1 MSEVGIQKVRGVFR
15 RRKIPVIVTAVGVL
29 GVAAALIYQ
38 VEPGYKA
45 TAVIRV
51 AEVQPAKE
59 YVAPTVAEQVGERLK
74 SLRLAV
80 MARPNVLEAA
90 QSLGLIRDPK
100 RADEVVDDIK
110 SRMDVKVEGE
120 DTFLLSYADS
130 NPEKAKAI
138 VNRVAQLFMKRNVQ
152 ERQAAASATVAAF
165 KAELASLQPQLDAA
179 DKAVRE
185 FKTKHYGALPEQQE
199 ANLRTLDQTTMEVNI
214 QSTNLD
220 MDQERRRQLLASAMS
235 PLRHQEETLAGQLY
249 QARTQYTEDNPE
261 VKRIQA
267 EYQKVHAQRVED
279 EKGLNDKVR
288 RNNPELMALEGDIGR
303 TKAMLSGLRA
313 RQAEVRGRVEETAKN
328 GQSLAELQSTYD
340 GLKEKYNLTL
350 SHIRDA
356 ELAEGLEKGLASLRF
371 DLVEGATV
379 PQHAMSPNRPLL
391 GLGAII
397 LALALGLGVGFALD
411 AGDSS
416 IRDPEQLRD
425 LTVTTP
431 ILAVIPKVDLPK
443 GTYVQNHGPKAE
455 A

>member
-1 MSEVGIQKVRGVFR
+1 MSELGMEKVRGVFR
-15 RRKIPVIVTAVGVL
+15 RRKIPIIATAVGVL

-45 TAVIRV
+45 SAVIRV
-51 AEVQPAKE
+51 GEVQPAKE

-80 MARPNVLEAA
+80 MARPIVLEAA
-90 QSLGLIRDPK
+90 NSLGIIRDPK
-100 RADEVVDDIK
+100 KAEEIVDDIK

-120 DTFLLSYADS
+120 DTFLLTYADP
-130 NPEKAKAI
+130 NPEKAKAV
-138 VNRVAQLFMKRNVQ
+138 VNKVSELFMKHHV
-152 ERQAAASATVAAF
+152 ERREEVATATVAAF
-165 KAELASLQPQLDAA
+165 KAELATLQPQMEEA

-185 FKTKHYGALPEQQE
+185 FKTKHYGSLPEQQE
-199 ANLRTLDQTTMEVNI
+199 SNLRTLDQTTMELNI

-220 MDQERRRQLLASAMS
+220 MDQERRRSLLAAAMS
-235 PLRHQEETLAGQLY
+235 PLRHHEETLAGQLY
-249 QARTQYTEDNPE
+249 EAKTKYTADNPE
-261 VKRIQA
+261 VKKVQA
-267 EYQKVHAQRVED
+267 EYESVHAQRLED
-279 EKGLNDKVR
+279 ERGLNDKVR
-288 RNNPELMALEGDIGR
+288 RNNPELMALEGEIGR
-303 TKAMLSGLRA
+303 TKSMVSGLRQ
-313 RQAEVRGRVEETAKN
+313 RQADVRARVDQTAKN
-328 GQSLAELQSTYD
+328 GQELAGLQSTYD
-340 GLKEKYNLTL
+340 GIKEKYNLTL

-356 ELAEGLEKGLASLRF
+356 ELAAGLEKGLASLRF

-391 GLGAII
+391 GLGAIL
-397 LALALGLGVGFALD
+397 LAIALGLGVGFALD
-411 AGDSS
+411 ANDSS

-425 LTVTTP
+425 LTMTTP

>member
-1 MSEVGIQKVRGVFR
+1 MSELGMEKVRGVFR
-15 RRKIPVIVTAVGVL
+15 RRKIPIIATAVGVL

-45 TAVIRV
+45 SAVIRV
-51 AEVQPAKE
+51 GEVQPAKE

-80 MARPNVLEAA
+80 MARPIVKEAA
-90 QSLGLIRDPK
+90 TSLGIIRDPK
-100 RADEVVDDIK
+100 QADEVVDDIK

-120 DTFLLSYADS
+120 DTFLLTYADP
-130 NPEKAKAI
+130 NPEKAKAV
-138 VNRVAQLFMKRNVQ
+138 VNKVAALFRQHHV
-152 ERQAAASATVAAF
+152 ERREQVASATVAAF
-165 KAELASLQPQLDAA
+165 KAELATLQPQMDAA

-199 ANLRTLDQTTMEVNI
+199 SNLRTLDQTTMEVNI

-249 QARTQYTEDNPE
+249 DSRTKYTSDNPE
-261 VKRIQA
+261 VKRIKA
-267 EYQKVHAQRVED
+267 EYERVHAQRMED

-288 RNNPELMALEGDIGR
+288 RNNPELMALEGEIGR
-303 TKAMLSGLRA
+303 TKAMVSGLRT
-313 RQAEVRGRVEETAKN
+313 RQADVRKRVDQTAQN
-328 GQSLAELQSTYD
+328 GQELAGLQATYD
-340 GLKEKYNLTL
+340 GLKDKYSLTL

-356 ELAEGLEKGLASLRF
+356 ELAAGLEKGLASLRF
-371 DLVEGATV
+371 DLVEGASV
-379 PQHAMSPNRPLL
+379 PQHTMSPNRPLL
-391 GLGAII
+391 GLGALI

-416 IRDPEQLRD
+416 VRDPEQLRD
-425 LTVTTP
+425 LSLTTP

-443 GTYVQNHGPKAE
+443 GGYVNTHGPKAE

>member
-1 MSEVGIQKVRGVFR
+1 MSELGMEKVRGVFR
-15 RRKIPVIVTAVGVL
+15 RRKIPIIATAVGVL

-45 TAVIRV
+45 SAVIRV
-51 AEVQPAKE
+51 GEVQPAKE

-80 MARPNVLEAA
+80 MARPIVLEAA
-90 QSLGLIRDPK
+90 NSLGLIRNPK
-100 RADEVVDDIK
+100 QAEETVDDIK

-120 DTFLLSYADS
+120 DTFLLTYADP

-138 VNRVAQLFMKRNVQ
+138 VNKVAELFMKHHV
-152 ERQAAASATVAAF
+152 ERREEVASATIAAF
-165 KAELASLQPQLDAA
+165 KAELAELQPQMDAA

-199 ANLRTLDQTTMEVNI
+199 SNLRTLDQTTMEVNI

-220 MDQERRRQLLASAMS
+220 LDNERRRQLLAAAMS
-235 PLRHQEETLAGQLY
+235 PLRHQEETLAGELY
-249 QARTQYTEDNPE
+249 EARTKYTGDNPE
-261 VKRIQA
+261 VKKIQA
-267 EYQKVHAQRVED
+267 EYEKVHAQRVED

-288 RNNPELMALEGDIGR
+288 RNNPELAALEGDIGR
-303 TKAMLSGLRA
+303 TKAMLAGLRQ
-313 RQAEVRGRVEETAKN
+313 RQADVRARVDQTAKN
-328 GQSLAELQSTYD
+328 GQGLAELQSTYD

-356 ELAEGLEKGLASLRF
+356 ELAAGLEKGLASMRF

-391 GLGAII
+391 GLGAIV
-397 LALALGLGVGFALD
+397 LSLALGLGIGFALD
-411 AGDSS
+411 ANDSS

-443 GTYVQNHGPKAE
+443 GTYVQSHGPKAE

>member
-1 MSEVGIQKVRGVFR
+1 MAKVRGVFR
-15 RRKIPVIVTAVGVL
+15 RRKIPIIATAVGVV

-45 TAVIRV
+45 SAVIRV
-51 AEVQPAKE
+51 GEVSPAKE

-80 MARPNVLEAA
+80 MARPIVKEAA
-90 QSLGLIRDPK
+90 TSLGIARDPK
-100 RADEVVDDIK
+100 HADEVVDDIK

-120 DTFLLSYADS
+120 DTFLLTYSDP
-130 NPEKAKAI
+130 NPEKAKAV
-138 VNRVAQLFMKRNVQ
+138 VNKVAALFMQHHV
-152 ERQAAASATVAAF
+152 ERREQVASATVAAF
-165 KAELASLQPQLDAA
+165 KAELATLQPQMDAA

-199 ANLRTLDQTTMEVNI
+199 SNLRTLDQTTMEVNI

-249 QARTQYTEDNPE
+249 DSRTKYTSDNPE

-267 EYQKVHAQRVED
+267 EYERVHAQRMED

-288 RNNPELMALEGDIGR
+288 RNNPELMALEGEIGR
-303 TKAMLSGLRA
+303 TKAMVSGLRT
-313 RQAEVRGRVEETAKN
+313 RQSDVRKRVDQTAQN
-328 GQSLAELQSTYD
+328 GQELAGLQSTYD
-340 GLKEKYNLTL
+340 GLKDKYSLTL

-356 ELAEGLEKGLASLRF
+356 ELAAGLEKGLASLRF
-371 DLVEGATV
+371 DLVEGASV
-379 PQHAMSPNRPLL
+379 PQHTMSPNRPLL
-391 GLGAII
+391 GLGALI
-397 LALALGLGVGFALD
+397 LAIALGLGVGFGLD
-411 AGDSS
+411 ASDSS
-416 IRDPEQLRD
+416 VRDPEQLRD
-425 LTVTTP
+425 LTLTTP

-443 GTYVQNHGPKAE
+443 GSYVNTHGPKAE